1 MTAAEKVEDIKE
13 EQNLIPP
20 ASDEEELETEI
31 SDDNEEESEPIDLK
45 GASET
50 VREKIQEKVE
60 KLEEFREE
68 NIFLGQQLS
77 KPDLEQFQDNGI
89 FASLPKV
96 NGQLPYIGNIM
107 LYHATDDQVEHA
119 INAIDSRE
127 DLSAAQK
134 RDVIRKIERYR
145 GAFEDRKAQYEKQ
158 VEKNLQNAWQ
168 QEWAA
173 VEEGFKKG
181 LPDLDQDDIKNV
193 WEWCKAQMGNSRKTK
208 AACDASF
215 DAKFELAVKA
225 IRMLGID
232 KKLGKALSAE
242 DRPEP
247 PPIGKG
253 GSRGLQ
259 RGAANAPSFTRAQLQ
274 KLLAHPEKVDSKTM
288 AAINKALV
296 EGRIKE
302 K

>member
-1 MTAAEKVEDIKE
+1 MTTAEKVETLNED
-13 EQNLIPP
+13 QDLIPP
-20 ASDEEELETEI
+20 EIEENDQEVAPEG
-31 SDDNEEESEPIDLK
+31 EEDAAPIDLK
-45 GASET
+45 EASET
-50 VREKIQEKVE
+50 VRENIQEKVE

-68 NIFLGQQLS
+68 NIFLGKQLA
-77 KPDLEQFQDNGI
+77 KPDLAQFQDDGI

-96 NGQLPYIGNIM
+96 SGQLPYIGNVM
-107 LYHATDDQVEHA
+107 LYHATDDQVEQA
-119 INAIDSRE
+119 INSIDARE
-127 DLSAAQK
+127 DLGAAQK
-134 RDVIRKIERYR
+134 RDIIRKIERYR

-158 VEKNLQNAWQ
+158 VENNLQNAWQ

-181 LPDLDQDDIKNV
+181 LPDLAQDDIKDV
-193 WEWCKAQMGNSRKTK
+193 WEWCKVQMSNSRKTK

-247 PPIGKG
+247 PPVGKG
-253 GSRGLQ
+253 GSRGVQ
-259 RGAANAPSFTRAQLQ
+259 RGAANAPTFTRSQLQ
-274 KLLAHPEKVDSKTM
+274 KLMAHPEKVDEKTM
-288 AAINKALV
+288 AAINKALA
-296 EGRIKE
+296 EGRIKD